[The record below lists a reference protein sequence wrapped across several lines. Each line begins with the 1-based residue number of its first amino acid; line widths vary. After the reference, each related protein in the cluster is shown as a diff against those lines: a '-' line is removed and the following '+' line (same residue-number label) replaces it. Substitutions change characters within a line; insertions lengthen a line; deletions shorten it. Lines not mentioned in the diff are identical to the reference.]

1 FAFCTVPGT
10 QYLIHPTPRYYGPTL
25 MSQVFPLP
33 MSPVLNAAVVAPRK
47 VPFDEAI
54 EDDEQI
60 PTAHLANAQLGQ
72 PDLAIIPGVGQHGVG
87 IPADDGLERQLD
99 GQVEMMGEDWLH
111 AGDHR
116 PTIAFE
122 RIGNVIGL
130 QSEQESYEEIR
141 EPVQHQLARRVV
153 DHGASAREARSE
165 HAVVALVDLAM
176 KVDDV
181 HRIAGAVGHDDRHAV
196 AAE

>member
-1 FAFCTVPGT
+1 MGRRLLGPLTHPSCEQRRPSLSASLREFGLSYLRHPRPFAFCTAPGT

-72 PDLAIIPGVGQHGVG
+72 PGLAIVPGVGQHGVG
-87 IPADDGLERQLD
+87 IPADDGLEQQLD

-111 AGDHR
+111 AGDHH

-122 RIGNVIGL
+122 RI
-130 QSEQESYEEIR
+130 
-141 EPVQHQLARRVV
+141 
-153 DHGASAREARSE
+153 
-165 HAVVALVDLAM
+165 
-176 KVDDV
+176 
-181 HRIAGAVGHDDRHAV
+181 
-196 AAE
+196 